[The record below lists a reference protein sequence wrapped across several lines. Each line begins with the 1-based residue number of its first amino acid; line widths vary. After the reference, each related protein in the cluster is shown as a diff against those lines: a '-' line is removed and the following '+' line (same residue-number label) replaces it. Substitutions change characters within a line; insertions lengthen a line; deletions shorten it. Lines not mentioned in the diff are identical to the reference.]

1 METSRSRENRYFES
15 SQRDVHCTHIYQQ
28 FNNNQQI
35 NHKAMKRVILQPG
48 MYVYSLVVDGQIV
61 DSKRMIL
68 TN

>member
-1 METSRSRENRYFES
+1 
-15 SQRDVHCTHIYQQ
+15 
-28 FNNNQQI
+28 
-35 NHKAMKRVILQPG
+35 MKRVILQPG